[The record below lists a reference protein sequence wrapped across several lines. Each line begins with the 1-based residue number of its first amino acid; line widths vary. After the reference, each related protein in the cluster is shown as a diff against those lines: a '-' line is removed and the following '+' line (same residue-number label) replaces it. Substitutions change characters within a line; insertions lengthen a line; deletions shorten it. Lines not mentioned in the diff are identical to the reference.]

1 VNGRSA
7 ALRQAG
13 FAGNFSVAEA
23 LALCAGAGVPT
34 MIAHHYGMFAFNTV
48 EPAAIDGALAAAPVH
63 ALRARTQVV
72 WTLRLD

>member
-1 VNGRSA
+1 VSGRSD

-23 LALCAGAGVPT
+23 LALCAAAGVRA

-48 EPAAIDGALAAAPVH
+48 EPAAIDAALEAAPVR
-63 ALRARTQVV
+63 ALRARTQAA
-72 WTLRLD
+72 WTLLSD